1 MDIIELARQ
10 LGKAIQED
18 PDYIKLVAAREANDA
33 DTALQELIAKFNLL
47 ATSYDYEGQKEDA
60 DESKLESLGADMEK
74 LYAEIMSNK
83 KMAEFTEL
91 KDIIDDKMNDIVA
104 ILAAAVNGE
113 DPMTY
118 DPAAEHHHCDGDC
131 DCCSGC

>member
-1 MDIIELARQ
+1 MEIIELARN

-18 PDYIKLVAAREANDA
+18 PDYLELVKAREENDA
-33 DTALQELIAKFNLL
+33 DPELQELIAKFNLL

-60 DESKLESLGADMEK
+60 DESKLESLGSDMEK
-74 LYAEIMSNK
+74 LYAQIMGNA
-83 KMAEFTEL
+83 KMAKFTEL
-91 KDIIDDKMNDIVA
+91 KDIIDDKMNTIVA

-131 DCCSGC
+131 SCCSGC